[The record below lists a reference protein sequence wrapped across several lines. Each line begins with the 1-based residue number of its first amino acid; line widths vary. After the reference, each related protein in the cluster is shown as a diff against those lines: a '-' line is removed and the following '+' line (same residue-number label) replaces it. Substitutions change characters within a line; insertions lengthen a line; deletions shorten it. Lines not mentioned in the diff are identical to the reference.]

1 MYDLLL
7 IWTLGLI
14 LFHVLIHSVV
24 QMKVLLV
31 FLGLLCFVE
40 QFSIQGGSMRVQ
52 AYVYHSGNM
61 FKYLFGLFAKCGVF
75 LNDFVTA
82 MFRTFISTSD
92 YLSVI
97 WNDINFV
104 SWLC

>member
-1 MYDLLL
+1 
-7 IWTLGLI
+7 
-14 LFHVLIHSVV
+14 
-24 QMKVLLV
+24 
-31 FLGLLCFVE
+31 
-40 QFSIQGGSMRVQ
+40 MRVQ

-97 WNDINFV
+97 
-104 SWLC
+104 